1 MAACVILNRKSFLDR
16 PIMLVSAQS
25 SLSRPAFK
33 SLLKTLILIQFLL
46 TGLFT
51 LCIFG
56 LLVSC
61 SHAPE
66 HLVCPLPESGAAGTI
81 LGETPAQIAIAGDR
95 LGIGSEN
102 DIATSIA
109 SIKARHPKA
118 AISEIVN
125 YLVTG
130 YCPKIQ
136 ADRTLDLTGKQSALR
151 AFSVRVSKIAEIT
164 N

>member
-1 MAACVILNRKSFLDR
+1 MFNSTQNS
-16 PIMLVSAQS
+16 P
-25 SLSRPAFK
+25 SRPTLK
-33 SLLKTLILIQFLL
+33 LSLISLIVMRSLLI
-46 TGLFT
+46 GLFT
-51 LCIFG
+51 LGLFG
-56 LLVSC
+56 LLASC
-61 SHAPE
+61 SHPSQD
-66 HLVCPLPESGAAGTI
+66 LVCPLPESGAAGTI

-95 LGIGSEN
+95 LGAGSEN
-102 DIATSIA
+102 DIAISIA

-118 AISEIVN
+118 AKSEIVN

-136 ADRTLDLTGKQSALR
+136 ADRALDLTGKQSALR